1 MFKGRWLWAVG
12 TVMSEGEGCHVGVMV
27 KWKVKLWSSIFKR
40 GTSENKRPS
49 VSDHNRRE
57 TDMNRSGHVFT

>member
-1 MFKGRWLWAVG
+1 
-12 TVMSEGEGCHVGVMV
+12 MSEGEGCHVGVMV